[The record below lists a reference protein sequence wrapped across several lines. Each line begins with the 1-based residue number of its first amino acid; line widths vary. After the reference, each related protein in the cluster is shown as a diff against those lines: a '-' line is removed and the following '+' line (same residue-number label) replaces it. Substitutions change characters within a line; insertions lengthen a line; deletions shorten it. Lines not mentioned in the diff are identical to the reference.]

1 MIYVIYRDLIFFQGL
16 IIYKAK
22 THNNGKEGTD
32 RYKIWLLQCDRR
44 KGVRE

>member
-1 MIYVIYRDLIFFQGL
+1 MIYVIYRDLICFQGL
-16 IIYKAK
+16 IIYKAR
-22 THNNGKEGTD
+22 THNGNEGTD